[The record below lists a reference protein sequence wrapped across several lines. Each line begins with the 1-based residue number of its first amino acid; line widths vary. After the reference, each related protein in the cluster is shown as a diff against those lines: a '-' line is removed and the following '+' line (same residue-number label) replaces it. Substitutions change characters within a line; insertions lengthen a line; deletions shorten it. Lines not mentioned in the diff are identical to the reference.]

1 MAFDVE
7 KEIKIWWI
15 TGIIVLLVY
24 GVWLYISPESYRA
37 LLGSHRYFDP
47 VSSRI
52 IGGIYIAWAIIGIR
66 IFKKL
71 DNWEKIEEWMYF
83 GVMVQILILIAE
95 IIGIV
100 MYGIFGVGVIIVII
114 INIFFTILG
123 IHIIMQKR
131 E

>member
-37 LLGSHRYFDP
+37 LLGSFRYFDP

-52 IGGIYIAWAIIGIR
+52 IGGIYIAWAIIGIK

-123 IHIIMQKR
+123 IHIIMQKSK
-131 E
+131 